1 LAYVIEASMFE
12 NVAGAS
18 TVFKDLW
25 KLITAIARALRRS
38 RRRITAS
45 FTPKDIHD
53 AVRGMS
59 TLSRP
64 SVYEHYAGH
73 RICWHCSLSKVT
85 PDGKRPRRAN
95 VELTFHA
102 GVMNRYLIRCSV
114 IADKYQ
120 GLEIGEEPK
129 YVQIF
134 GRIDKITDDAIELT
148 DVELIFV
155 SPG

>member
-1 LAYVIEASMFE
+1 
-12 NVAGAS
+12 
-18 TVFKDLW
+18 
-25 KLITAIARALRRS
+25 
-38 RRRITAS
+38 
-45 FTPKDIHD
+45 
-53 AVRGMS
+53 
-59 TLSRP
+59 
-64 SVYEHYAGH
+64 
-73 RICWHCSLSKVT
+73 
-85 PDGKRPRRAN
+85 
-95 VELTFHA
+95 
-102 GVMNRYLIRCSV
+102 MNRYLIRCSV